1 MRHSIIFLIFL
12 SLVTCISAQASRWV
26 LFVPEDGRFQIK
38 MPADPKGTENRFRLP
53 TDEEMTGW
61 NYILEDSGT
70 KMAFTVGYNDW
81 PESWIKKKPASWF
94 LDSGREGMIKTLG
107 GKLTR
112 ETKIEK
118 DGFPGRE
125 IMGEIP
131 GLGLIW
137 GRIYL
142 VGSRYYQISVIY
154 KPADADYDTV
164 GAYLESFSFRKK

>member
-1 MRHSIIFLIFL
+1 MFMCCLAIASGAVHSQWIQF
-12 SLVTCISAQASRWV
+12 SPEGSR
-26 LFVPEDGRFQIK
+26 FTIK
-38 MPADPKGTENRFRLP
+38 MPAEPRGTENRFRLP

-61 NYILEDSGT
+61 NYILEDAET
-70 KMAFTVGYNDW
+70 KMAFTAGYNDW
-81 PESWIKKKPASWF
+81 PDSWIKKKPATWF

-118 DGFPGRE
+118 DGYPGRE

-137 GRIYL
+137 GRIFL
-142 VGSRYYQISVIY
+142 VGNRYFQISVIY
-154 KPADADYDTV
+154 KPADADYDLI
-164 GAYLESFSFRKK
+164 GAFFESFSFRQK